1 MAEPLALKDHSRES
15 QIFLDRVVVGYTLL
29 IILTLCLVARMFY
42 LQVVSYDLYTTLSDR
57 NRIQV
62 QSLAPVRGLI
72 YDRHGALIADNMPSY
87 RLTITKERVTDLDQT
102 LTALNEIVGLSD
114 DEVETFR
121 RRLARRQRP
130 Y

>member
-1 MAEPLALKDHSRES
+1 MAEPLALNDHSRES

-62 QSLAPVRGLI
+62 QSLAPVR
-72 YDRHGALIADNMPSY
+72 
-87 RLTITKERVTDLDQT
+87 
-102 LTALNEIVGLSD
+102 
-114 DEVETFR
+114 
-121 RRLARRQRP
+121 
-130 Y
+130 